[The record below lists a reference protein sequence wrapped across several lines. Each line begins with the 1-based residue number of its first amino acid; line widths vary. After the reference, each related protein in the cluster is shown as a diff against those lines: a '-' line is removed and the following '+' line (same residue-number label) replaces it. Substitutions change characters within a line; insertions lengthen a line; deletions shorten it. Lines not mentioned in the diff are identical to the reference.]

1 MSDPATFQACTFRAL
16 RTSDVGSVRQ
26 VEGTMRW
33 RLAPELPMPDYM
45 TTWDGF
51 GYKTAFNI
59 LTGQTIQAFSYTDV
73 TGNQITM
80 IERADEAREA
90 GKALGQQD
98 GYKWVAFVC
107 PDLGARRPRRFT
119 SLPQDDHT
127 IEFAVK
133 VTLGFQNPNP
143 EVIGVATRLRVGLF
157 ANGSMNL
164 LWAIPP
170 APYPSP

>member
-16 RTSDVGSVRQ
+16 RTRDVGNVRQ

-33 RLAPELPMPDYM
+33 RLAPELPMPGYM
-45 TTWDGF
+45 TTWDGY

-59 LTGQTIQAFSYTDV
+59 LTNQTIQAFSYTDV
-73 TGNQITM
+73 TNNQINM
-80 IERADEAREA
+80 IAAPAEAIEA
-90 GKALGQQD
+90 GNALGPQD

-107 PDLGARRPRRFT
+107 PAPGARPPRAFT

-127 IEFAVK
+127 VDFTVK
-133 VTLGFQNPNP
+133 VTLAWQNPDP
-143 EVIGVATRLRVGLF
+143 EVMGVATRLRNGLF
-157 ANGSMNL
+157 AAGCMKL

-170 APYPSP
+170 APYTAP